1 MSDEI
6 RLIVNGK
13 TFKNWSG
20 VTITQALDQAAD
32 AFSVEAPFDPERAEL
47 RQAFRPFG
55 YQPVQ
60 VYLDDDLVLT
70 GIIDKVEPKLSS
82 DNRTLTVS
90 GRSLAGKIIDCSID
104 GPLEYNFKFLADL
117 AIHLCSPFGITV
129 QWPNN
134 RPIEGARATYGQ
146 TVYEL
151 LNSLAA
157 PANLFLHSN
166 PDGELVIFWGRE
178 LLNIASSAS
187 LVEGESPLLSV
198 TASFDNSQRFSK
210 YKAAT
215 QYGGESNI
223 EGIANDSGVPINR
236 PHLVIVGDADA
247 DPGQTASRQRTKAIA
262 SAVAVSASIT
272 GWRNSNGQLW
282 KKGQAVTL
290 KAPSVMLYKEAKYS
304 IVGATM
310 RIDTSKGKVTDLRL
324 MLPEILGGE
333 IPQVVPWE

>member
-6 RLIVNGK
+6 RLIVDGK

-55 YQPVQ
+55 YQPAQ
-60 VYLDDDLVLT
+60 VYLDNDLVLT
-70 GIIDKVEPKLSS
+70 GIIDKVEPKLSAG
-82 DNRTLTVS
+82 DRTLTVS

-117 AIHLCSPFGITV
+117 AINLCAPFGITV
-129 QWPNN
+129 RWPNN

-157 PANLFLHSN
+157 PANLMLYSDEKGQLIISWAKWLKN
-166 PDGELVIFWGRE
+166 V
-178 LLNIASSAS
+178 ASSAA

-198 TASFDNSQRFSK
+198 AASFDSSQRFSK

-223 EGIANDSGVPINR
+223 EGVANDSGVPISR
-236 PHLVIVGDADA
+236 PHLVIVGDADT
-247 DPGQTASRQRTKAIA
+247 DPGQTASRQRTRAIA
-262 SAVAVSASIT
+262 SALAISASVT
-272 GWRNSNGQLW
+272 GWRNSNGQMW
-282 KKGQAVTL
+282 VKGQAVTL

-310 RIDTSKGKVTDLRL
+310 RIDTSQGKVTDLRL

-333 IPQVVPWE
+333 TPQVIPWE